1 MKLHRILDKRDEVGP
16 LRNDRDIGTV
26 LFRDAGADG
35 LTDAGN
41 AIDSSDAF
49 FILIQSGGI

>member
-1 MKLHRILDKRDEVGP
+1 MKLHRRLDKRDEVRP

-26 LFRDAGADG
+26 LFRDAGDDG
-35 LTDAGN
+35 LADAGN
-41 AIDSSDAF
+41 GIDSGDAF

>member
-1 MKLHRILDKRDEVGP
+1 MKLHRRLDKRDEVRP

-26 LFRDAGADG
+26 LFRDAAADG
-35 LTDAGN
+35 LADAGN
-41 AIDSSDAF
+41 GINAGDAF

>member
-1 MKLHRILDKRDEVGP
+1 MKLHRRLDKRDEVGP

-41 AIDSSDAF
+41 GIDSGDAF